1 MPEDTTFPPVK
12 SYDQCFNRYFSMGQ
26 PDEEKK
32 KGLGASFAAHLHPLL
47 ALMLASVLLC
57 MHQFHKN
64 KAVSPSRRKR
74 EQEGR
79 LMFCMSRRNA
89 RGHTLVSSEEVRCQG
104 RGSVQQL

>member
-1 MPEDTTFPPVK
+1 
-12 SYDQCFNRYFSMGQ
+12 MGQ

-64 KAVSPSRRKR
+64 KAVSPK
-74 EQEGR
+74 QEEKGAGGETDVLHVQTQCQR
-79 LMFCMSRRNA
+79 A
-89 RGHTLVSSEEVRCQG
+89 HTCIQ
-104 RGSVQQL
+104 